1 MKLCIRLLRLASM
14 LWIKGRKCMQHAVP
28 IGHHREVLSL
38 DHQ

>member
-1 MKLCIRLLRLASM
+1 MKLCISLPRLASM

-28 IGHHREVLSL
+28 SGYHGEVLSL